1 MAKFSYDVNIP
12 GSGSFEVNSDTE
24 LTDQQAYQYALQSMP
39 SRGVGEEFIRGTGL
53 AARGAAPVV
62 AGAMLGA
69 PLGPVGSL
77 AGMLALPTAELAT
90 QAANVVLPQQYQI
103 PSPAGAVE
111 NLLTKIGFPV
121 PETTGERAIQIGG
134 SALTGTAGQ
143 LATLPTLAKTAT
155 TELGRNIAGQMA
167 QQPSRQLAA
176 SAPAAMASQVV
187 AEETGSPV
195 AGMAAGML
203 TSAPFG
209 IGVKPTQV
217 EQVPSIPQLKQL
229 SSKLYKISEDAGVV
243 YKPEAFGNL
252 VGGLDLEAN
261 ARTGAFKGYSKRE
274 HTGITN
280 IIADMKD
287 ELSKPQTLESLDSIR
302 QSVLS
307 VAMKPS
313 ATGQEKMIAGN
324 IIDRIDKFIENT
336 SGRMLVKDDTKAI
349 ETLKEARV
357 LWKQAKKAEIL
368 DDVFESADVRQAR
381 YSQSGFENALRGKLI
396 TLADNPALL
405 KSFSKTEQDAIK
417 AAAKG
422 GNVQNFLRWAGKLT
436 PSSVVAGAGGS
447 YLGASLFGPAGAVIA
462 PVVGYGSRLG
472 AERMQTNQFRRL
484 EDMLKLGRQP
494 KTPISNIPPILSRGI
509 ISSNSPL
516 NVTQEEL
523 QQIYGQ

>member
-1 MAKFSYDVNIP
+1 MAKFKYDVTIP

-24 LTDQQAYQYALQSMP
+24 LTDEQAYQYAIQAMP
-39 SRGVGEEFIRGTGL
+39 SRGAGEEFVRGAGL

-62 AGAMLGA
+62 AGAVLGA

-77 AGMLALPTAELAT
+77 AGMLTLPAAEIAT

-121 PETTGERAIQIGG
+121 PETTGERAIQAGG

-143 LATLPTLAKTAT
+143 LVTLPTLAKTAT
-155 TELGRNIAGQMA
+155 TELGRNVATQLS
-167 QQPSRQLAA
+167 QQPGRQLAA
-176 SAPAAMASQVV
+176 SVPAAMASQTV

-195 AGMAAGML
+195 AGMVAGMV

-217 EQVPSIPQLKQL
+217 EQVPSISQLKQL
-229 SSKLYKISEDAGVV
+229 SSRLYKISEDAGVV
-243 YKPEAFGNL
+243 YKPEAFDNF

-274 HTGITN
+274 HTGISN
-280 IIADMKD
+280 VLADMKD
-287 ELSKPQTLESLDSIR
+287 ELSKPQTLESIDSLR

-307 VAMKPS
+307 VAMKPGAS
-313 ATGQEKMIAGN
+313 GQEKMIAGN

-336 SGRMLVKDDTKAI
+336 SGRMLVRDDTKAI
-349 ETLKEARV
+349 ETLKEARS

-368 DDVFESADVRQAR
+368 DDVFESAEIRQAR

-396 TLADNPALL
+396 TLADNPALM

-472 AERMQTNQFRRL
+472 AERMQTQQFRRL

-494 KTPISNIPPILSRGI
+494 KTPISNIPPILSRGL
-509 ISSNSPL
+509 ISPQVPL
-516 NVTQEEL
+516 DVTEQDL
-523 QQIYGQ
+523 TQIFGR